1 MFLKN
6 RFHLSAFVLVLA
18 ALACNMPTQNINI
31 QLATPTVPISIPTTV
46 ATAVPTVDATRITLQ
61 IQATALA
68 AVLTEQ
74 AAKPTAEATV
84 TVTETQAA
92 AVPTVTPTL
101 EQAASGD
108 MDSLI
113 KNAKILVYEDAGS
126 VYLDKWVSSSLN
138 LMGLKYMHVGDAQ
151 GDFMSQLNSGTKWD
165 LIIVAAESRKGVQ
178 GEFWDVIT
186 PKITVDKTALI
197 VEMWYLSQIANGR
210 IQALTSQCGIAF
222 QSTRSYVE
230 SIYTLDGNSPIF
242 NTPNSGFSL
251 TNYVGY
257 WKDKGAD
264 YVRVTGGD
272 ATLLAGGF
280 VNEKSRYGV
289 ITSCFEGRAIFQ
301 TFSTHDYKQSD
312 MQKLWQNYI
321 TNTLTNHFKAIQ

>member
-1 MFLKN
+1 MSAKN
-6 RFHLSAFVLVLA
+6 RSNVMVLMLVLA
-18 ALACNMPTQNINI
+18 ALACNIRPQTATIPPTI
-31 QLATPTVPISIPTTV
+31 APPTISIPTN
-46 ATAVPTVDATRITLQ
+46 APTVDATRITLE

-68 AVLTEQ
+68 DTLTQQ
-74 AAKPTAEATV
+74 AAKPSATATLA
-84 TVTETQAA
+84 QDA
-92 AVPTVTPTL
+92 AVPTVTVTTPTL
-101 EQAASGD
+101 EQPATD

-126 VYLDKWVSSSLN
+126 AYLSEWVKSSLN
-138 LMGLKYMHVGDAQ
+138 LMGLKYTHVGDAL
-151 GDFMSQLNSGTKWD
+151 GNFMSNLNSGTQWD

-186 PKITVDKTALI
+186 PKVTADKTALI
-197 VEMWYLSQIANGR
+197 AEMWYLSNIANGR
-210 IQALTSQCGIAF
+210 IQPLTSQCGIAF

-230 SIYTLDGNSPIF
+230 SIYTLEGTNPIF

-251 TNYVGY
+251 TNYVGN
-257 WKDKGAD
+257 WKDKGGD

-280 VNEKSRYGV
+280 VTEKSRYGL

-301 TFSTHDYKQSD
+301 TFSTHDYRQDD

-321 TNTLTNHFKAIQ
+321 TNTLTNHFKALQ

>member
-6 RFHLSAFVLVLA
+6 RFSLFVFVLILA
-18 ALACNMPTQNINI
+18 VLACNVPTQTANI
-31 QLATPTVPISIPTTV
+31 QPTITPIIIVHTNVPTL
-46 ATAVPTVDATRITLQ
+46 VPTVDSTRITLQ

-68 AVLTEQ
+68 AILTED
-74 AAKPTAEATV
+74 ASKPTAESLPTATA
-84 TVTETQAA
+84 TQAQA
-92 AVPTVTPTL
+92 AVPTATV
-101 EQAASGD
+101 EQPAGD

-126 VYLDKWVSSSLN
+126 VYLDERVKSTLN
-138 LMGLKYMHVGDAQ
+138 LMGLKYIHIGDAQ
-151 GDFMSQLNSGTKWD
+151 GNLMSNLNSGTKWD
-165 LIIVAAESRKGVQ
+165 LIIIAAESRTGVQ

-186 PKITVDKTALI
+186 PKVTADKTALI

-210 IQALTSQCGIAF
+210 IQSLTSACGIAF

-230 SIYTLDGNSPIF
+230 SIYTLDGGNPIF
-242 NTPNSGFSL
+242 NTPNSGFAL

-257 WKDKGAD
+257 WKDKGGD
-264 YVRVTGGD
+264 YVRLTGGD

-280 VNEKSRYGV
+280 VNEKSRYGL
-289 ITSCFEGRAIFQ
+289 ISSCFEGRTIFQ
-301 TFSTHDYKQSD
+301 TFSTHDYRQTD

-321 TNTLTNHFKAIQ
+321 INTLTNHFKAIQ